1 MNTHRINNKLCG
13 ALPSFSFHVSL
24 FLMFLFYSLPLFF
37 DALFIKEA
45 AELLNNKNV
54 LTTATVF
61 LSMK

>member
-1 MNTHRINNKLCG
+1 MNRHRINNKLCG

-24 FLMFLFYSLPLFF
+24 FLMCFSFLPLFHF

-45 AELLNNKNV
+45 AELPNDKNM
-54 LTTATVF
+54 LTAATVF